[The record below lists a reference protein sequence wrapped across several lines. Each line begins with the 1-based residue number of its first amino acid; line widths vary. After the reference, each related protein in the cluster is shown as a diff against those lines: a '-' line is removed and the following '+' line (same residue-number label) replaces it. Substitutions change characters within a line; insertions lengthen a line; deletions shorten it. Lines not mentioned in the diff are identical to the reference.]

1 MAVEPLSQPLHR
13 HAPDVVRHI
22 PVDLIRP
29 GSTQARTHFD
39 QDRLQELSESIAESG
54 VVQPVVLRS
63 LLHGYELLAGE
74 RRWRAAQLAG
84 LHEIPAIIRDDLTES
99 EAMVLGLIEN
109 LQRESLSPMD
119 AAAGLQELGELYALT
134 HEQIGERIGKS
145 RVYVTNH
152 LRLLKLAPSVQA
164 QVNEGLISLGH
175 AKILAGLDVDQQPQ
189 RAHEVIT
196 QRLSVRAL
204 EKRLAGDRD
213 RGGQRTAGKPRKGAD
228 WSRFE
233 RRVTEF
239 LGYPVS
245 IEAASS
251 GKGELKVKFHSLEEL
266 DGLLEKMGYRGEG

>member
-1 MAVEPLSQPLHR
+1 MAVEPLSQTVHR
-13 HAPDVVRHI
+13 HSPDVVRQI

-39 QDRLQELSESIAESG
+39 HDRLQELAESIAESG

-74 RRWRAAQLAG
+74 RRWRASQLAG

-109 LQRESLSPMD
+109 LQRESLSPVD
-119 AAAGLQELGELYALT
+119 TATGLQELGELYGLT

-164 QVNEGLISLGH
+164 QVNDGLISLGH
-175 AKILAGLDVDQQPQ
+175 AKVLAGLNVDEQPQ
-189 RAHEVIT
+189 RAHEIIT

-204 EKRLAGDRD
+204 EKRLAGDRS
-213 RGGQRTAGKPRKGAD
+213 TPAKKPARKGAD
-228 WSRFE
+228 WTRFE
-233 RRVTEF
+233 RRVTEY

-245 IEAASS
+245 IEAGSN
-251 GKGELKVKFHSLEEL
+251 GKGEVKVQFHSLEEL
-266 DGLLEKMGYRGEG
+266 DGLLEKMGYRGES

>member
-213 RGGQRTAGKPRKGAD
+213 RAAQRAAGKPRKGAD

>member
-213 RGGQRTAGKPRKGAD
+213 RAAQGTSGKPRKGAD